1 MFDIEY
7 KGANAVV
14 FTTKN
19 TKVVFDPRVS
29 LAGGTDV
36 SVKDDVEVTTEDR
49 FAVEKTTPK
58 LWFSGPGEY
67 ELGDVSLIGM
77 PSKRHIDTEEQGMQ
91 STIYKMTIGDIKIAI
106 IGNVAPAL
114 NDDQL
119 ESLGVIDIVVIP
131 VGGGG
136 YTLDASDAA
145 TMVRQIEPKMV
156 VPVHY
161 ADPSLN
167 YEVPQEELEVFVKEL
182 GAGIIEAGP
191 KHKVKGS
198 SAIPEQLSIVKISKS

>member
-67 ELGDVSLIGM
+67 EVGDVSLIGM
-77 PSKRHIDTEEQGMQ
+77 PSTDMPTWSEFMPRMVKRKPDRPVLSSLEMFKPGVYLSLSM
-91 STIYKMTIGDIKIAI
+91 ALP
-106 IGNVAPAL
+106 VAACL
-114 NDDQL
+114 
-119 ESLGVIDIVVIP
+119 
-131 VGGGG
+131 
-136 YTLDASDAA
+136 
-145 TMVRQIEPKMV
+145 
-156 VPVHY
+156 
-161 ADPSLN
+161 
-167 YEVPQEELEVFVKEL
+167 
-182 GAGIIEAGP
+182 
-191 KHKVKGS
+191 S
-198 SAIPEQLSIVKISKS
+198 SASLVTVERPLMLSSGTM